1 MPGLFA
7 GYVVVL
13 FGLFPMPGPARSDL
27 EDLLVHTGVTRCFT
41 QMHSFWEYYRNLRRE
56 SFDQFHQGAAQ
67 KQGGSKSNSNDEY
80 PTIVIV
86 RSKDVIFTSKEEAIA
101 TDVECILDG
110 DVSDSMIDTYQQL
123 CDPTSSS
130 KNSAGGKLKPDKQE
144 ETVLN
149 LEDDENDDENSAN
162 NLKRLEQERLL
173 KYFSTF
179 PQVTALW
186 VMDTITNFQMQPFV
200 QYAYQN
206 QAVGNSKQ
214 PSLTKKNNQLTIT
227 TGSDKKMKRA
237 IR

>member
-41 QMHSFWEYYRNLRRE
+41 QMHSFWEYYRTLRRE

-67 KQGGSKSNSNDEY
+67 KEGSKSHSNDDY

-110 DVSDSMIDTYQQL
+110 DVSGSMMHTYELL
-123 CDPTSSS
+123 CDPSSS
-130 KNSAGGKLKPDKQE
+130 NKDSTGGKLKPDKPE
-144 ETVLN
+144 EAVLN
-149 LEDDENDDENSAN
+149 LEDDENDDSNSAN

-214 PSLTKKNNQLTIT
+214 PLVTKKNNQLAT
-227 TGSDKKMKRA
+227 TSNLDKKVKRG